1 MHCNLVKN
9 YYEHASKI
17 LFSFVPKKQFGQLL
31 NISLHDVTMVNT
43 INIEFSSVEV
53 WFTDQSSKTLEIED
67 NVNLTLII
75 E

>member
-31 NISLHDVTMVNT
+31 NISLHVVTMVNT

-67 NVNLTLII
+67 NINLTLII